1 MYYPS
6 IAAVSRAYNLLPI
19 SPSCKEKWHILLFPK
34 VPGVFYLYLCF
45 STCPPLVNRGNQTK
59 KKKVNIWTAA
69 KDGREQ
75 PSWPARLWWVDQR
88 PPPKPEQEEM
98 FPAISNNDRRRQL
111 SYRFDVCY
119 MATRLGM
126 SAKDGCLP
134 QQHLIH
140 VSSRLKGEQRL
151 ENGSQVQVSVMISH
165 SEANQFYFPQIKFYI

>member
-1 MYYPS
+1 MTYTPLPQGAGCLLS
-6 IAAVSRAYNLLPI
+6 IPLFFNLSPI
-19 SPSCKEKWHILLFPK
+19 GAQRKSD
-34 VPGVFYLYLCF
+34 
-45 STCPPLVNRGNQTK
+45 QK
-59 KKKVNIWTAA
+59 KKKSIFGQQLRTE
-69 KDGREQ
+69 GEQ
-75 PSWPARLWWVDQR
+75 LPWPARLWWVDQR

-98 FPAISNNDRRRQL
+98 FPTISNNDRHRQL
-111 SYRFDVCY
+111 SDHFDVCY

-140 VSSRLKGEQRL
+140 VSSQLKGEQRL

>member
-1 MYYPS
+1 MYHPS

-19 SPSCKEKWHILLFPK
+19 SPSRKGKWHILLFPK
-34 VPGVFYLYLCF
+34 VPGVFYPYLCF
-45 STCPPLVNRGNQTK
+45 STCPPLVHRGK
-59 KKKVNIWTAA
+59 KKSIFGQQLRTE
-69 KDGREQ
+69 GEQ
-75 PSWPARLWWVDQR
+75 LPWPARLWWVDQR

-98 FPAISNNDRRRQL
+98 FPAISNNDRHRQL
-111 SYRFDVCY
+111 SYHFDVCY

-140 VSSRLKGEQRL
+140 ISSRLKREQRL
-151 ENGSQVQVSVMISH
+151 ENGSQVQDSVMISH